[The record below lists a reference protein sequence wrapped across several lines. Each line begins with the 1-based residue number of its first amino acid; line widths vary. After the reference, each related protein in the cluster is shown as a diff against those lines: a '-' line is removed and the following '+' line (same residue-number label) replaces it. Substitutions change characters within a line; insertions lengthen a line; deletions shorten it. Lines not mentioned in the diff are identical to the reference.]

1 MQKED
6 TQQGELFDPK
16 NFHQNGDRLQD
27 WRLQQLEA
35 SQGKIMSILD
45 NLVNKMDEVVRR
57 IKDDKL
63 PLEQRLT
70 KLEQRQAILWGAL
83 GVSGAG
89 HIATLVDM
97 FT

>member
-45 NLVNKMDEVVRR
+45 NFCLLYTSPSPRD
-57 IKDDKL
+57 
-63 PLEQRLT
+63 
-70 KLEQRQAILWGAL
+70 
-83 GVSGAG
+83 
-89 HIATLVDM
+89 
-97 FT
+97 